1 MKTKQ
6 KHYSKIEKSQRVY
19 QEVPSNLDV
28 SFANDEDF
36 DNLLKNYA
44 SPNLK
49 EGEIM
54 KARVINI
61 LNGNVILDF
70 GYKSEGRID
79 LKEFPKIEQKD
90 LKIGD
95 EIEVYLDRLENKRA
109 EPVLSRERA
118 VKEASWD
125 RLKRLCD
132 TGQHTQGEIVARVK
146 GGFAVDL
153 GGAIAF
159 LPGSQVDVKP
169 IKDASPL
176 LNVIQPFV
184 ILKMDEKRGNIVV
197 SRRAILEESLT
208 AEKDE
213 ALSKIAVGSKIEGIV
228 KNITDYGA
236 FIDMGV
242 IDGLLHLTDISWKRV
257 SHPSEVLKLGQKL
270 ELAVKQYDENTKRI
284 SLSLKM
290 LEPNPWEGV
299 LDKFKQGSEYKGV
312 VVAIGD
318 YGAYVEI
325 ESGIEGIVA
334 SNEISYVKTNIHPS
348 KLLKV
353 GDEVKVKIINIIENE
368 ARIDLSIK
376 QCEENPWHA
385 FTKKY
390 SVGDIVKK
398 QVKSVADFG
407 LFVSFEN
414 EIDGL
419 IHANELSWDLK
430 GDKAIKNYKK
440 GDEVEA
446 KIIEIDIEKSKLLL
460 SIKALTA
467 RQEVE
472 KELASSTAS
481 RLNVGQIAT
490 FLVTKVEE
498 GGIEVKYQ
506 DKISSYIKRNELS
519 KDKVECRPERF
530 SVGDKIDAKVIGY
543 DKQANSY
550 RVSIK
555 AKEQDEERNIIAEYG
570 SVDSGASLGDILGVA
585 LDKSKKK

>member
-6 KHYSKIEKSQRVY
+6 KQYSKIERSQRVY
-19 QEVPSNLDV
+19 QEVPTDLDI

-36 DNLLKNYA
+36 DSLLKNYS

-79 LKEFPKIEQKD
+79 LKEFPKTEQKD

-95 EIEVYLDRLENKRA
+95 EIDVYLDRLENRRA

-132 TGQHTQGEIVARVK
+132 TGQHAQGEIVARVK

-176 LNVIQPFV
+176 LNIIQPFV

-213 ALSKIAVGSKIEGIV
+213 ALSKIAVGSKIEGTV

-299 LDKFKQGSEYKGV
+299 LDKFKQGDEYKGL
-312 VVAIGD
+312 VVAVGD

-334 SNEISYVKTNIHPS
+334 SSEISYVKTNIHPS

-353 GDEVKVKIINIIENE
+353 GDEVKVKVINIVESE
-368 ARIDLSIK
+368 AKIDLSIK
-376 QCEENPWHA
+376 QCEQNPWSA

-390 SVGDIVKK
+390 SVGDVVKK
-398 QVKSVADFG
+398 QIKSIADFG

-414 EIDGL
+414 DIDGL

-446 KIIEIDIEKSKLLL
+446 KIIELDIEKSKLLL

-467 RQEVE
+467 KQEVE
-472 KELASSTAS
+472 KETTSSASS

-498 GGIEVKYQ
+498 NGLEVKYQ
-506 DKISSYIKRNELS
+506 DKVSTYIKRNELS

-543 DKQANSY
+543 DKQTNSY

-555 AKEQDEERNIIAEYG
+555 AKEQDEERSIIAEYG

-585 LDKSKKK
+585 LDKNKKK